1 MTHYTIITG
10 DIIGSRQLS
19 SAAWQPALE
28 EILSSLGR
36 EPRDWQRFRGDSFQ
50 LCLGPRYNGLREA
63 IKIKARIK
71 MLRHADVRMG
81 LGIGS
86 VNEHAAR
93 VTESNGEAFV
103 FSGEVFDKLKIRKS
117 SLAVKTRWPGFDR
130 DINLMLDW
138 ALVTMDQWLI
148 NSAEVAYH
156 CLCHPDATQ
165 QQLGEMMNIAQNT
178 VSSRKS
184 RAHVDLVDDLLAWYH
199 QRLHQCLDNL

>member
-1 MTHYTIITG
+1 MAHYTVMTG
-10 DIIGSRQLS
+10 DIMGSRQLS
-19 SAAWQPALE
+19 SVAWQHALE
-28 EILSSLGR
+28 EILSSFGK
-36 EPRDWQRFRGDSFQ
+36 EPANWQRFRGDSFQ

-71 MLRHADVRMG
+71 MLRHADVRLG
-81 LGIGS
+81 LGVGS
-86 VNEHAAR
+86 VDEHAAR

-103 FSGEVFDKLKIRKS
+103 FSGEVFDTLKARKS

-130 DINLMLDW
+130 DINLILDW
-138 ALVTMDQWLI
+138 ALVTMDQWLV

-156 CLCHPDATQ
+156 SLCQPEATQ

-184 RAHVDLVDDLLAWYH
+184 RAHIGLVEDLLAWYH
-199 QRLHQCLDNL
+199 QRLHHCLEHL